1 MKRSGVRAA
10 LAIILILIIAGVAG
24 LELKDVLPT
33 EDSFEKQ
40 IHKLESYWPSRRRA
54 AAAELGRYTG
64 NAENV
69 VPTLVKA
76 LGDSDMNVRV
86 NALESLKSY
95 GEKSKAAGPVA
106 REMATHD
113 PDQRIRQSAAA
124 LLGLIKD
131 QDAVPVLLTAL
142 DDRDLAVR
150 VEAIRSLGRF
160 GRGIASG
167 PLVDRLI
174 SALNPEQPVEVRA
187 EGLEAL
193 ESLAGDQERAARAV
207 AGVAAKDSSPEIR
220 FTAVGSIKK
229 PMFEF
234 QVPALIAA
242 LDDPS
247 PRVRLVAGTNLAR
260 IGMTDDRTAAALSH
274 AALTAVDATREGIGM
289 NLDLLVLDIP
299 TDRIPDE
306 VYMRR
311 LQFAVREFQ
320 TVLETRKAGA
330 REHVINVLGNL
341 IALYQSSGRPV
352 LLEPARAAVGAVL
365 ARLNDETEEVPLRT
379 HALNQWTTIQ
389 LGRLASARRAATRSA
404 SPAHED
410 KLHATSL
417 WITALCGVLK
427 SAAPEVRSRA
437 GAILLGHFNDA
448 DSDDSTREAWRKA
461 LPSLTEVTKSEDAK
475 VRHGA
480 LAILTLLGPEARDA
494 LPALRSLADQSQDAA
509 VKSDAEGAIKSISS
523 IDNLKAND
531 PAVRIAAAVTLGQ
544 LGWRATS
551 ALPALVV
558 NLKDP
563 DAKVRTAAVNALQ
576 VLGPVSG
583 AAVPPLGAAL
593 ADEADG
599 GVRMAILQALD
610 AIAPGTPPVL
620 DAHLNA
626 LRDREPAVRKAGA
639 SFKMVP
645 ADDSLVAALATALGD
660 SDDEVRKRVA
670 DSLSEIVFANPAVV
684 PAVLKALDD
693 DRQRSTVMEAL
704 SNHLENTSD
713 EADFSRVRGNL
724 PALKATLGS
733 VITALGGALAGKNEE
748 IRPVAFGMLGRILS
762 FSGLSRNEELRKA
775 IEPTVPIFLQGLED
789 SDPAVRTAVLGRLDA
804 IPIRQVEI
812 VAALKRFIEQ
822 SDRPAEEHK
831 TALLA
836 LKVLTEPGGSN
847 TGKGS
852 GPTPGAGRL
861 RVRNDL

>member
-1 MKRSGVRAA
+1 MFAA

-40 IHKLESYWPSRRRA
+40 IHKLESYWPSQRRA
-54 AAAELGRYTG
+54 AATELARYTG

-76 LGDSDMNVRV
+76 LGDSDMDVRV

-95 GEKSKAAGPVA
+95 GEKSKSAGPVA

-131 QDAVPVLLTAL
+131 QDAVPVLLAAL
-142 DDRDLAVR
+142 DDRDLVVR

-167 PLVDRLI
+167 PLVDKLI
-174 SALNPEQPVEVRA
+174 SALGPEQPVEIRA

-193 ESLAGDQERAARAV
+193 ESLAGDQERAARAM

-220 FTAVGSIKK
+220 FTAVSSIKK
-229 PMFEF
+229 PMFAF

-299 TDRIPDE
+299 TDSIPDE

-311 LQFAVREFQ
+311 LQIAVREFQ

-330 REHVINVLGNL
+330 REHVLNVLGNL

-365 ARLNDETEEVPLRT
+365 ARLNDETEEVPLRI
-379 HALNQWTTIQ
+379 HALNQWTLIQ
-389 LGRLASARRAATRSA
+389 LGRLASARRAASRSA
-404 SPAHED
+404 PPAHED

-461 LPSLTEVTKSEDAK
+461 LPSLAEVTKSEDVK
-475 VRHGA
+475 VRQGA

-494 LPALRSLADQSQDAA
+494 LPALRSLADQSPDAA

-551 ALPALVV
+551 ALSGLVV

-583 AAVPPLGAAL
+583 AAVRPLAAAL

-599 GVRMAILQALD
+599 GVRVAILQALD

-670 DSLSEIVFANPAVV
+670 DSLSAIVFANPAVV
-684 PAVLKALDD
+684 PVVLKALDD
-693 DRQRSTVMEAL
+693 DRQRKTVMEAL

-748 IRPVAFGMLGRILS
+748 IRPVVFGFLGAS
-762 FSGLSRNEELRKA
+762 SR
-775 IEPTVPIFLQGLED
+775 
-789 SDPAVRTAVLGRLDA
+789 SPA
-804 IPIRQVEI
+804 
-812 VAALKRFIEQ
+812 
-822 SDRPAEEHK
+822 
-831 TALLA
+831 
-836 LKVLTEPGGSN
+836 
-847 TGKGS
+847 
-852 GPTPGAGRL
+852 
-861 RVRNDL
+861 